1 MNNGTRVIPP
11 AAVPTS
17 SPLASAKDARAGNAS
32 LSFALHEVI
41 AALSLRSLLSI
52 FVMYGSYMAHAM
64 DEAIKPNPVSIVC
77 Q

>member
-41 AALSLRSLLSI
+41 AVLSLCRLLSF
-52 FVMYGSYMAHAM
+52 FVMY
-64 DEAIKPNPVSIVC
+64 VS
-77 Q
+77 